1 MRIHPYL
8 SFPGTC
14 EEAFAFYA
22 QLFDGQVT
30 AINRYGDGSP
40 FSVPDGWGV
49 KVIHAELVAGGIVIY
64 GSDHVPEM
72 FETPQGFSLSWN
84 VTEFDAGQI
93 VFDALAA
100 DGGTVVMPFS
110 EVPWSIGYGMVKDR
124 FGITWQINVDS
135 PTS

>member
-22 QLFDGQVT
+22 ALFGGKVT
-30 AINRYGDGSP
+30 GINRYGEGSP
-40 FSVPDGWGV
+40 FPVPDGWGE
-49 KVIHAELVAGGIVIY
+49 KVIHAELTAGGIVIY

-84 VTEFDAGQI
+84 VATFDAGKTT
-93 VFDALAA
+93 FDALAA
-100 DGGTVVMPFS
+100 DGGSVVMPFAGA
-110 EVPWSIGYGMVKDR
+110 PWSIGYGIVKDR
-124 FGITWQINVDS
+124 YGITWQINVDA
-135 PTS
+135 PAE

>member
-22 QLFDGQVT
+22 ALFGGKVT
-30 AINRYGDGSP
+30 GVNRYGDGSP
-40 FSVPDGWGV
+40 FPVPDGWGE
-49 KVIHAELVAGGIVIY
+49 KIIHAELAAGGIVIY

-84 VTEFDAGQI
+84 VTA
-93 VFDALAA
+93 FDALAA
-100 DGGTVVMPFS
+100 DGGTVVMPFA
-110 EVPWSIGYGMVKDR
+110 EVPWSIGYGIVKDL
-124 FGITWQINVDS
+124 FGITWQINVDPPS
-135 PTS
+135 E

>member
-14 EEAFAFYA
+14 EEAFTFYA
-22 QLFDGQVT
+22 RVFGGEVT
-30 AINRYGDGSP
+30 GINLYGEGSP
-40 FSVPDGWGV
+40 FPVPDGWGE
-49 KVIHAELVAGGIVIY
+49 KLIHAELAAGGIVIY

-84 VTEFDAGQI
+84 VTTFDAGKSA
-93 VFDALAA
+93 FDVLAGN
-100 DGGTVVMPFS
+100 GGTVVMPFA

-124 FGITWQINVDS
+124 FGITWQINVDG
-135 PTS
+135 PAE